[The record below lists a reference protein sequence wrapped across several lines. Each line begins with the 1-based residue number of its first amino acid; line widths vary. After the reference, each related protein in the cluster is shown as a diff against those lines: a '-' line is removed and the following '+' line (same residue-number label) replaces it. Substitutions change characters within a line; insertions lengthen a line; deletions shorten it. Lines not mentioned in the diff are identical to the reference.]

1 MGTSLG
7 GIIFPWLVAGWLLEF
22 GWRDTVEILMYVS
35 FVLVIPLTVLVL
47 KREPPTLEVSSHA
60 AASAQSSR
68 IWTAREI
75 LTTSLFWLPFL
86 ALVPLNMGFGALQ
99 FNLGVF
105 TRDLG
110 LDDAAAAPLI
120 MISSLCMIIG
130 KLFFGS
136 LGDRVDHRILFWV
149 AASLLCGASLLLLMT
164 DNYSGLVLG
173 VICMGLSGGGILPMM
188 GLIFGARFG
197 AASFGRVMG
206 FVMFNVTLGGLAPII
221 VGWIY
226 DATGSYDPALMGLI
240 VLTVPAAISMIWLP
254 PSRSV

>member
-1 MGTSLG
+1 
-7 GIIFPWLVAGWLLEF
+7 
-22 GWRDTVEILMYVS
+22 
-35 FVLVIPLTVLVL
+35 
-47 KREPPTLEVSSHA
+47 
-60 AASAQSSR
+60 
-68 IWTAREI
+68 
-75 LTTSLFWLPFL
+75 
-86 ALVPLNMGFGALQ
+86 
-99 FNLGVF
+99 
-105 TRDLG
+105 
-110 LDDAAAAPLI
+110 
-120 MISSLCMIIG
+120 
-130 KLFFGS
+130 
-136 LGDRVDHRILFWV
+136 
-149 AASLLCGASLLLLMT
+149 MT